1 MTVLQR
7 LFNFLSSYALATA
20 LLVLLFVYT
29 LLGTLEQVEHGLYL
43 SQLKYFESVV
53 ITQIDLGACL
63 RALNFPTGDMKL
75 PVLLPGGYTVMALFC
90 LNIIVGGVIRIRK
103 KPRTIGVVISHF
115 SMAFMILAGGVS
127 MHTKIEGNLSLLE
140 GQTDDQFVSVDSRVV
155 EIEQV
160 EPAAAGGKRKVLVIS
175 DSQFSDLAPDGSSGK
190 ARQFTSAELPF
201 DLTLQNY
208 APNAQIKRDDGAD
221 GRRDVVDGYF
231 IQALPKDPEH
241 GQNMPALHAIA
252 KNKKTGETQQG
263 ILWLRAAAP
272 WTVKME
278 EKTYTIDLTRRSWVL
293 PFAVKLEKAT
303 REFHPGTQRPRKF
316 ESIVTKLQDG
326 KEERKEIKMNEPLR
340 TNGFTLFQHQ
350 MMSGEDLK
358 RTENASVFQ
367 VVSNPADQWP
377 LWSCIAVAFGLLL
390 HFSMMLA
397 RNVGWNEWLV
407 AGIVVGVVSAYFI
420 LALVKMY

>member
-1 MTVLQR
+1 MLSR
-7 LFNFLSSYALATA
+7 LFSFLSSFGLATA
-20 LLVLLFVYT
+20 LLVLLFIYT

-43 SQLKYFESVV
+43 SQLKYFESVI
-53 ITQIDLGACL
+53 ITSIDLGACL
-63 RALNFPTGDMKL
+63 RALNFPTADLKV

-90 LNIIVGGVIRIRK
+90 LNVIVGGLIKIRK
-103 KPRTIGVVISHF
+103 KPRTIGIIISHF
-115 SMAFMILAGGVS
+115 AMAFMVIAGGVS

-140 GQTDDQFVSVDSRVV
+140 GQTDDQFVSVDNRVI

-160 EPAAAGGKRKVLVIS
+160 EPTPADGKRSVLVIP
-175 DSQFSDLAPDGSSGK
+175 DSQFIDLQPSGTEG
-190 ARQFTSAELPF
+190 RSRLFTNAALPF

-208 APNAQIKRDDGAD
+208 APNAEIKRADPDSGTTDLAD
-221 GRRDVVDGYF
+221 GYR

-241 GQNMPALHAIA
+241 GQNMPAVFALV
-252 KNKKTGETQQG
+252 KDKKTGQTQPG

-272 WTVKME
+272 WTVKVDG
-278 EKTYTIDLTRRSWVL
+278 KTYLIDLTRQSWTL
-293 PFAVKLEKAT
+293 PFAIRLEKAT

-316 ESIVTKLQDG
+316 ESIVTKLHDG
-326 KEERKEIKMNEPLR
+326 KEERSEIKMNEPLR
-340 TNGFTLFQHQ
+340 TAGYTLFQHQ

-377 LWSCIAVAFGLLL
+377 LWSCIAVAIGLLL

-397 RNVGWNEWLV
+397 RAVGWNEWLA
-407 AGIVVGVVSAYFI
+407 AGIVIAAVTGYFI
-420 LALVKMY
+420 VAYIKMY